1 MKRKYILI
9 SIILLVA
16 IAFGSQSCEGMDANF
31 RQYLGER
38 NYSGRVDSLTATPGI
53 ERVVL
58 RWVNPTCQRSRSI
71 RIVYGPDNRVIEF
84 PTLVNYAS
92 IEGLTDVG
100 GLEFTV
106 FTLDAF
112 GNPSV
117 PVSATAMPVPRDF
130 RDHLAIPTPF
140 MLAVGSDQSIS
151 FVGASNPLMSFTGRV
166 NYRITAPDGTIFEGE
181 AYLPDQIGAPQ
192 ANLVVMEELG
202 VVALPGGIYTVDFSI
217 AVYPVM
223 GGIVTEDPIWLEGS
237 HELEVGRILANL
249 TMSDFGSYS
258 ANYPRAPGGGI
269 GGHEDIHW
277 LFNGGQG
284 RKFLLH
290 GHTSP
295 TVMNG
300 VTGIT
305 WMQWRMNRASRI
317 TSYVL
322 TMANDA
328 QGRDPRTWVIYASND
343 GENWTEIDRQTNWD
357 PPNRTTRFSRWTFD
371 VPVTEP
377 FYYWRMF
384 LTATQAVGLFQLAGL
399 EYWFDSD
406 AL

>member
-1 MKRKYILI
+1 MRKH
-9 SIILLVA
+9 ILLSTILLIV
-16 IAFGSQSCEGMDANF
+16 IAFATNSCEGMDDNF
-31 RQYLGER
+31 RKYLQER
-38 NYSGRVDSLTATPGI
+38 NYSGRIDNLVATPGF

-58 RWVNPTCQRSRSI
+58 RWVNPTDQRSQRI
-71 RIVYGPDNRVIEF
+71 RILVSGIDEPIEF
-84 PTLVNYAS
+84 DTLVNEAS
-92 IEGLTDVG
+92 IEGLTDATG
-100 GLEFTV
+100 REFTV

-112 GNPSV
+112 GNQSV
-117 PVSATAMPVPRDF
+117 PVRATAIPVTREFMGNLQAPMPIVM
-130 RDHLAIPTPF
+130 A
-140 MLAVGSDQSIS
+140 AGSDQSIS
-151 FVGASNPLMSFTGRV
+151 FIGATNPLMSFSGRIK
-166 NYRITAPDGTIFEGE
+166 YRITASDGTYFEGE
-181 AYLPDQIGAPQ
+181 ANMPDQIGASQ
-192 ANLVVMEELG
+192 ANLVIMEQLG
-202 VVALPGGIYTVDFSI
+202 ITVLPEGIYTVDFSI
-217 AVYPVM
+217 GVYPIM
-223 GGIVTEDPIWLEGS
+223 GGIVTEDAVWLEGS
-237 HELEVGRILANL
+237 NEVESSGRILANL
-249 TMSDFGSYS
+249 TMPDFGRYA
-258 ANYPRAPGGGI
+258 ANYPRAAGGGI
-269 GGHEDIHW
+269 GGAEDIHW

-290 GHTSP
+290 GHTPP

-300 VTGIT
+300 ETGIT

-328 QGRDPRTWVIYASND
+328 QGRDPRTWVIFASND

-384 LTATQAVGLFQLAGL
+384 VTATQAVGLFQMAGL
-399 EYWFDSD
+399 EFWFDSD